1 MVNNKAEAELKKA
14 KAQKIKAKP
23 QRILAKAKTKKPQ
36 TLKLSESVIAKDI
49 LKEARVLKISN
60 ETAEKYVKIVSEK
73 VTRWA
78 EKRATVTRLDINRQ
92 IAKEIKKYN
101 KDLAFIYENRGK
113 II

>member
-1 MVNNKAEAELKKA
+1 MVSSKAEAELKKA
-14 KAQKIKAKP
+14 KAKKIKAKP
-23 QRILAKAKTKKPQ
+23 QRILAKAKRKKPQ
-36 TLKLSESVIAKDI
+36 ALKLSKSIITKDI
-49 LKEARVLKISN
+49 LKEAKVLKISN

-73 VTRWA
+73 VTNWA
-78 EKRATVTRLDINRQ
+78 EKRATVTKSDINRQ

>member
-1 MVNNKAEAELKKA
+1 MASNKAEAELKKA

-101 KDLAFIYENRGK
+101 KDLAFIYEYRGK